1 LAKVILFDGVCNL
14 CNRSIQFVIRH
25 DPNAQFQFAPLQ
37 SDVAHRLLCSVGD
50 TSNVDSRQPAIP
62 DSFVLLDD
70 RRVFRRST
78 AALRIVR
85 QLRFPWRLL
94 YALMVVP
101 RPMRDWVYD
110 RIARNRYRW
119 FGQRDTC
126 MVPTPELRARFLD
139 WSDASQIDTAP
150 ARPLR

>member
-1 LAKVILFDGVCNL
+1 MAKVILFDGVCNL

-25 DPNAQFQFAPLQ
+25 DADAQFQFAPLQ
-37 SDVAHRLLCSVGD
+37 SEVAHRLLRSVGD
-50 TSNVDSRQPAIP
+50 TSNVDSERGIR
-62 DSFVLLDD
+62 DSFVFLDD

-85 QLRFPWRLL
+85 HLRSPWWLL

-101 RPMRDWVYD
+101 RPLRDWIYD

-119 FGQRDTC
+119 FGRRETC
-126 MVPTPELRARFLD
+126 MVPTPELSARFLD
-139 WSDASQIDTAP
+139 WSGRLSD
-150 ARPLR
+150 